1 MGRNNR
7 VWNKAQRIGA
17 LPSPDIMRP
26 GDKAMHRQPQFRET
40 SHNVSSDDPCGDQ
53 GSRRLIRG
61 LLASALIPAALIVP
75 ASAMAQQAVPLPPTR
90 DQIQPVSERDDS
102 RPARLSVEGD
112 IERSSCPL
120 ADPAYA
126 DIRVPINAVTF
137 NNLKGATPEDMGVVY
152 SKYIGTSQPLSV
164 ICDIRDEASTL
175 LRAKGYLAAVQVP
188 TQRIEN
194 GEIRFEVLYAR
205 LTAVRARGETKGA
218 EKLLEQYLAH
228 LTEGEIFNRNVAE
241 RYLLLARD
249 LPGYDVRL
257 TLTPAGTGP
266 GELIGDVTVRRV
278 PYEVDFSVQNLAAPD
293 TGRWGGQVRAVFNG
307 LTGMGDR
314 TSIAYYATPD
324 FQEQHIL
331 QLGHEMRVGGEGL
344 TLAGRLT
351 HAWTEPDIGP
361 QPAGVAVKA
370 RTLYATLEASYPLVR
385 TEASTLRLTGGL
397 DYVNQRV
404 NFIAPLSRDRLRVA
418 YLRLDAEAIDV
429 RTGAAPGWR
438 LSGSAELRKGFD
450 ILDASPGCKGGCP
463 VGITPPSRIDGDP
476 EGALLRLSGEAEVA
490 LGDVAAFVLRPRAQY
505 AFDPLFSF
513 EEFSGGNYTVGRG
526 YDPAAIIGD
535 SGIGTQAELRLR
547 RFEPFAK
554 GDLSLQPYL
563 FADAAWVWNRNA
575 AAGSNPDRLI
585 SVGGGVRASLANRFR
600 LDVALAIPTEKA
612 GLQAQRGDVRLLVS
626 LTTRLLPWGDR

>member
-1 MGRNNR
+1 
-7 VWNKAQRIGA
+7 
-17 LPSPDIMRP
+17 
-26 GDKAMHRQPQFRET
+26 MHRQPQFREA
-40 SHNVSSDDPCGDQ
+40 SLFASPGGAQARQ
-53 GSRRLIRG
+53 GSPRRSSA
-61 LLASALIPAALIVP
+61 LLACTLMPAALLLP
-75 ASAMAQQAVPLPPTR
+75 APVLAQQAAPLPPTR
-90 DQIQPVSERDDS
+90 DQIQPVPDREDK

-137 NNLKGATPEDMGVVY
+137 NNLKGASADEMRAVY
-152 SKYIGTSQPLSV
+152 ARYVGTSQPLSV

-205 LTAVRARGETKGA
+205 LTAVRARGETRGA

-293 TGRWGGQVRAVFNG
+293 TGRWGGQLRAVFNG

-314 TSIAYYATPD
+314 TSIAYYVTPD

-331 QLGHEMRVGGEGL
+331 QFGHEMRVGGEGL

-351 HAWTEPDIGP
+351 HAWTAPDIGP
-361 QPAGVAVKA
+361 QPGGATVKA

-385 TEASTLRLTGGL
+385 TEANTVRLTGGL
-397 DYVNQRV
+397 DFVNQRV
-404 NFIAPLSRDRLRVA
+404 DFIAPLSRDRLRVA
-418 YLRLDAEAIDV
+418 FLRLDADAIDV
-429 RTGAAPGWR
+429 RTGAAPDWR
-438 LSGSAELRKGFD
+438 LAGSVELRKG
-450 ILDASPGCKGGCP
+450 LDLLNASPGCQGGCP
-463 VGITPPSRIDGDP
+463 AGTTAPSRIDGDP
-476 EGALLRLSGEAEVA
+476 EGALLRVSGEAEVA

-526 YDPAAIIGD
+526 YDPATIIGD

-554 GDLSLQPYL
+554 GDISFQPYV

-600 LDVALAIPTEKA
+600 LDVALAVPTEKA